1 MVTLNGFVT
10 VLSVVSFFTG
20 ASSAAYV
27 NPSELVKITKEF
39 KTAGI
44 VPDVLPS
51 FKPSALAYLTFAY
64 GNGTSETVT
73 PGLRIGRDGKAT
85 VTLPIGN

>member
-1 MVTLNGFVT
+1 MVSLNRLV
-10 VLSVVSFFTG
+10 
-20 ASSAAYV
+20 AALTAISLLRGSLAESID
-27 NPSELVKITKEF
+27 PKELAKVAKEF

-64 GNGTSETVT
+64 PNGTSETIKS
-73 PGLRIGRDGKAT
+73 PGLRIGRDGKPS
-85 VTLPIGN
+85 VPS